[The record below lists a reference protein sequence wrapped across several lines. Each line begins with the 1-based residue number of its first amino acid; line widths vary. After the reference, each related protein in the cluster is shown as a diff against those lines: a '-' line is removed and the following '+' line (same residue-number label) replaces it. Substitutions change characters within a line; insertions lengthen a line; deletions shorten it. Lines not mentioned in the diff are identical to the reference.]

1 MSTNAN
7 LLIIKQKALE
17 KEAEWRDFCEDEL
30 KIITKMLKEV
40 TKISDRIQRENKY
53 KD

>member
-7 LLIIKQKALE
+7 LLIVKQKAIE
-17 KEAEWRDFCEDEL
+17 KEIEWRDFCEDEL
-30 KIITKMLKEV
+30 KVISKMLNEV
-40 TKISDRIQRENKY
+40 TKVWNKIQRENKF